1 MKITTVCF
9 LQPYFKH
16 LGHFSDFLVIFS
28 SCTTSVFVRIISG
41 GCFDGCLSLCRSE
54 LRDRSCSGIS
64 SSSRTGLR
72 LTDGGWDR
80 WSRWSDSEWSAESW
94 PLSVC
99 LSAGEMVRMTVIRA
113 GDGPLGFSVRGGS
126 EHGLGVF
133 ISRVQKNSAAGQS
146 LQGALNDNKRSRIIL
161 NNVFMKICFEIG
173 SEWIS
178 ETRAWQT

>member
-94 PLSVC
+94 LWACVCLQVRWWGWRSSGLVMVRWASVC
-99 LSAGEMVRMTVIRA
+99 EEDLNTDSASSSAECRKTAPQVRVFRELSMIT
-113 GDGPLGFSVRGGS
+113 RGQ
-126 EHGLGVF
+126 ELY
-133 ISRVQKNSAAGQS
+133 
-146 LQGALNDNKRSRIIL
+146 
-161 NNVFMKICFEIG
+161 
-173 SEWIS
+173 
-178 ETRAWQT
+178 